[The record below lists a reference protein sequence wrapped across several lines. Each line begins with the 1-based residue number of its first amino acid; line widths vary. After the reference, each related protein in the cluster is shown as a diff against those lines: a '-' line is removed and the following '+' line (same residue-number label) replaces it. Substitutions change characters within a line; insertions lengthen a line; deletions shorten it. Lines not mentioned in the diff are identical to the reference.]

1 MGNLLMRRR
10 EMILSPVGGDDISG
24 YVKDGLIIFWD
35 GIYNTANGHDDTSTL
50 WEDLSGNGHHATYN
64 SANLIGDKYLQTN
77 SRGLQYVALSD
88 SEKTAYKTGMTEIV
102 IEPDSIS
109 SVSGILTLAG
119 NTSGTSN
126 GSVYLSKSSVCFN
139 AGAPNKSV
147 ACIVG
152 RHYYNSELW
161 VDGEVTS
168 NTDKRDSWSNKTN
181 YLASYSNASSYPF
194 SGKIYALRAYNR
206 VLTNNEILQ
215 NWREDQR
222 RFGIGGQ

>member
-1 MGNLLMRRR
+1 MGDLLMRRR
-10 EMILSPVGGDDISG
+10 EMILSSVGGDDISG
-24 YVKDGLIIFWD
+24 YVKDGLIVFWD
-35 GIYNTANGHDDTSTL
+35 GIYNTANGHDDSSAL

-64 SANLIGDKYLQTN
+64 RANLIGDKYLQTN
-77 SRGLQYVALSD
+77 GRGLQYVALSG
-88 SEKTAYKTGMTEIV
+88 SEKTAYRTGMTEIV

-109 SVSGILTLAG
+109 AVSGILTWAG
-119 NTSGTSN
+119 NTSGN

-139 AGAPNKSV
+139 ANSSPKKSV
-147 ACIVG
+147 ACIAG

-161 VDGEVTS
+161 VDGAPATPTNKTDSWGNVTS
-168 NTDKRDSWSNKTN
+168 
-181 YLASYSNASSYPF
+181 YLASYASASAYPF
-194 SGKIYALRAYNR
+194 SGKVYALRAYNR

>member
-10 EMILSPVGGDDISG
+10 KRILSSAGDDDISG

-35 GIYNTANGHDDTSTL
+35 GIYNTANGHNASSAL

-77 SRGLQYVALSD
+77 GRGLRYVALSD
-88 SEKTAYKTGMTEIV
+88 SEKTAYTSGMTEIV

-109 SVSGILTLAG
+109 AVSAILAWAG
-119 NTSGTSN
+119 NAYGN
-126 GSVYLSKSSVCFN
+126 GSVYLSNSSVCFRTLS
-139 AGAPNKSV
+139 PYKSI
-147 ACIVG
+147 ACIAG
-152 RHYYNSELW
+152 KHYYNSQLW
-161 VDGEVTS
+161 LDGEVTS
-168 NTDKRDSWSNKTN
+168 NTGKSDSWRSKVN

-194 SGKIYALRAYNR
+194 SGKIYAFRAYSR
-206 VLTNNEILQ
+206 VLTNDEILQ